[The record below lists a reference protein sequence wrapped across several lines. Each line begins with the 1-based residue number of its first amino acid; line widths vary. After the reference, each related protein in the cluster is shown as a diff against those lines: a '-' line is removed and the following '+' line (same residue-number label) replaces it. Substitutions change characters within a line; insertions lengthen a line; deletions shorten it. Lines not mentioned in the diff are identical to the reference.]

1 MDEKQFNNLAESIRQ
16 MRGIRAGTQNPPKR
30 RTYLHK
36 NEVAAIRKKMH
47 MTQKEFAGVFRISV
61 GTLRNWEQ
69 GHRNPSGAAV
79 TLLKI
84 AQKHPEAILEAMSA

>member
-1 MDEKQFNNLAESIRQ
+1 MDEKQFNDLAESIRQ
-16 MRGIRAGTQNPPKR
+16 MHGIRAGTQNPAKR
-30 RTYLHK
+30 THLHK

-84 AQKHPEAILEAMSA
+84 AQKRPEAILEAMSV